1 MLSRQILKDLFVI
14 PTGSFGSFKEK
25 QKKKEKR
32 KKEKKKSKSMQMC
45 FQRLN
50 SDVQFPDMMNSP
62 RKAASQA

>member
-14 PTGSFGSFKEK
+14 PTGSFKEK